1 MPRSILDD
9 WAAGQVL
16 TWTVTRAKC
25 RYGPSHESVRD
36 NGGEWWGE
44 DTRDVACPYAPE
56 DPCTPCGGAGRFAL
70 TPAEQAA
77 AQYEAPAGQ
86 AGFRVCPVCEG
97 LGRVPGPH
105 WPWRHPKPPPLK
117 LEER

>member
-16 TWTVTRAKC
+16 TWTVTRGKC

-44 DTRDVACPYAPE
+44 SSRDVACPYAPE
-56 DPCTPCGGAGRFAL
+56 DPCGPCGGTGYREL
-70 TPAEQAA
+70 TEGEARL
-77 AQYEAPAGQ
+77 AQYDGLPEAPLK
-86 AGFRVCPVCEG
+86 RRCPVCRG
-97 LGRVPGPH
+97 LGLVPGPH
-105 WPWRHPKPPPLK
+105 WPWRHPQPPPLR
-117 LEER
+117 LEES